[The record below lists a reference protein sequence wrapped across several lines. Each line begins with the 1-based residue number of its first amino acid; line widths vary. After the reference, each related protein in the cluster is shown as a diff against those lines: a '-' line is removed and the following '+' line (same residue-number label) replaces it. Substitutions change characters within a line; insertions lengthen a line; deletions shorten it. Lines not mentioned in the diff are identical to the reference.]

1 MGLMEVVPVG
11 SMAGLGACPSSLG
24 SCSTSSSGS
33 SSPRVLVGGSG
44 CCYRG
49 PKRAVGGVRAVLLPV
64 PTAEDPRRSV
74 FGWGSL
80 SSRGSTRLDVRVW
93 FSS

>member
-1 MGLMEVVPVG
+1 MEVVPVG
-11 SMAGLGACPSSLG
+11 SMAGL
-24 SCSTSSSGS
+24 CSTSSSGS
-33 SSPRVLVGGSG
+33 SSARVLVGGSG
-44 CCYRG
+44 CCYGG

-64 PTAEDPRRSV
+64 PAAEDPRRSA
-74 FGWGSL
+74 FGWGSV